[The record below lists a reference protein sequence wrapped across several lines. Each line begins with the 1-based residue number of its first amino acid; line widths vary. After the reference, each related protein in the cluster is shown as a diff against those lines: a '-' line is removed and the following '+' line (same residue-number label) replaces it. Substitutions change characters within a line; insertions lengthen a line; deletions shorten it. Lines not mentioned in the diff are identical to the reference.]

1 MFSFVKNI
9 DLLKAKKVAGVEVL
23 LSAGGELYNVV
34 VVEKKND
41 KVQIVS
47 TEQGLDFEQ
56 FKQKIDKNIPLFLS
70 VDGKGVLHKKLS
82 FTEEENNAQLLSK
95 VLPGADEQQF
105 YVQSAGEFVSV
116 LRRDTLDVSVNEFKK
131 SGYFIVAA
139 ALGPFA
145 LNSILSLV
153 VSKVVHTSLNQLNIN
168 DAKIDALGKAEATA
182 LKVNIA
188 DEQLNASSVVAFA
201 SALNYFVNTEA
212 FFEAEIIQSSNI
224 DFKEKRKLV
233 VGGVAVLV
241 FFFVLLFVN
250 YLVYDSLKS
259 SNNELEAQFK
269 MQEDDFNKSEILKKE
284 LDEKIALKEKLG
296 VNGSTRI
303 SSYLDEIAASV
314 PAAIQLTEL
323 SLNPVEKKIKD
334 DKEIEYDVNQIV
346 IAGRCKKSIY
356 YNDWKKDLSK
366 MEWVKNISVVNYIDA
381 DDEVGEF
388 ILKITF

>member
-1 MFSFVKNI
+1 MFSFMKNI

-23 LSAGGELYNVV
+23 LSASGESYNVV
-34 VVEKKND
+34 VLEKKND

-47 TEQGLDFEQ
+47 AELGLDVEQ
-56 FKQKIDKNIPLFLS
+56 FKQKIEKNIPLFLS
-70 VDGKGVLHKKLS
+70 IDGKGVLHKKVS
-82 FTEEENNAQLLSK
+82 FTESENKAQLLGK

-116 LRRDTLDVSVNEFKK
+116 LRKDALDVVVNEFTK
-131 SGYFIVAA
+131 SGYCMVGA

-153 VSKVVHTSLNQLNIN
+153 ESKVVYTSLYQLQIKE
-168 DAKIDALGKAEATA
+168 AKIDAIEKSESAA
-182 LKVNIA
+182 LKVTIA
-188 DEQLNASSVVAFA
+188 DEQLNVSAVVAFA
-201 SALNYFVNTEA
+201 SALNYFVNA
-212 FFEAEIIQSSNI
+212 DSFFEAEIVQTSAD
-224 DFKEKRKLV
+224 DFKEKRKFV
-233 VGGVAVLV
+233 VGGVSVLV

-250 YLVYDSLKS
+250 YLVYDYLKT
-259 SNNELEAQFK
+259 SNNELEAQCK
-269 MQEDDFNKSEILKKE
+269 MQEEDFHKSEILKKE
-284 LDEKIALKEKLG
+284 LDEKLALKEKLG

-303 SSYLDEIAASV
+303 SYYLDAIAASV
-314 PAAIQLTEL
+314 PAPIQLTEL
-323 SLNPVEKKIKD
+323 ALNPVSKKIKN
-334 DKEIEYDVNQIV
+334 DKEIEYEVNEIV

-366 MEWVKNISVVNYIDA
+366 LEWVKNISVVNYVDA

>member
-34 VVEKKND
+34 VLEKKND
-41 KVQIVS
+41 KVQVVS
-47 TEQGLDFEQ
+47 TELGLDVEQ
-56 FKQKIDKNIPLFLS
+56 FKQKIEKNIPLFVS
-70 VDGKGVLHKKLS
+70 IDGKGVLHKKVS
-82 FTEEENNAQLLSK
+82 FTESENKAQLLAK

-105 YVQSAGEFVSV
+105 YVQSAGEFVTV
-116 LRRDTLDVSVNEFKK
+116 LRKDALDVVVNEFTK
-131 SGYFIVAA
+131 SSYFIVGA

-153 VSKVVHTSLNQLNIN
+153 ESKVVYTSLYQLQIKE
-168 DAKIDALGKAEATA
+168 AKIDAVEKSESAA
-182 LKVNIA
+182 LKVTIA
-188 DEQLNASSVVAFA
+188 DEQLNVSAVVAFA
-201 SALNYFVNTEA
+201 SALNYFVNA
-212 FFEAEIIQSSNI
+212 DSFFEAEIVQSSAE
-224 DFKEKRKLV
+224 DFKEKRKFV

-269 MQEDDFNKSEILKKE
+269 MQEEDFNKSEVLKKE
-284 LDEKIALKEKLG
+284 LEEKIALKEKLG

-303 SSYLDEIAASV
+303 SAYLDEIAASV

-323 SLNPVEKKIKD
+323 SLNPVEKKVKD
-334 DKEIEYDVNQIV
+334 DKEIEYDVNQIL

-366 MEWVKNISVVNYIDA
+366 MEWAKNISVVNYIDA